1 MKIIWNF
8 KLFNATK
15 AKYSSKKNIFSEKGK
30 FWRQKSQK
38 TNERVE
44 RKKPERKTKW
54 VLVQQLALDPDQMP
68 VDDKL
73 RTLVGVEENSTKH
86 QQ

>member
-1 MKIIWNF
+1 MRLRPSILQKKIF
-8 KLFNATK
+8 F
-15 AKYSSKKNIFSEKGK
+15 SKKGK